1 MELADFNVG
10 DEFRCGNG
18 EYRCTDIGARTV
30 IAIRLDHIEISGTTP
45 RTLNRI
51 QAEAD
56 GWFSGP
62 PYAVVEYVFDEESR
76 KGCHASY
83 PLLKDREM
91 N

>member
-30 IAIRLDHIEISGTTP
+30 IAIRLDHIQVAGTTP

-51 QAEAD
+51 EAEAE
-56 GWFSGP
+56 GWFNGP
-62 PYAVVEYVFDEESR
+62 PYAVAEYVFDEEDQQ
-76 KGCHASY
+76 GCYVGEARL
-83 PLLKDREM
+83 P
-91 N
+91 